1 MSDTQWLTGSACVD
15 DIRLFPVW
23 HHNQLRLH
31 HAYAESEWEHVP
43 EHRFQHRR
51 LNYRHY
57 LPFPNRCDQQR
68 WDEDGRRQ
76 DLYYAL
82 ALGALTAGLQKVSA
96 VLEASKPALQV
107 VNNPWSRMELGYPNC
122 RFQRTDE

>member
-1 MSDTQWLTGSACVD
+1 MVVHNRFFL
-15 DIRLFPVW
+15 VW
-23 HHNQLRLH
+23 HDYQLRLH
-31 HAYAESEWEHVP
+31 HAYEESEWEHVP
-43 EHRFQHRR
+43 EHPFQHQR

-68 WDEDGRRQ
+68 WDEDGPRQ

-96 VLEASKPALQV
+96 GLEASKPAPQV
-107 VNNPWSRMELGYPNC
+107 VNTPWSRMGVWGIQTVDSNG
-122 RFQRTDE
+122 RTNRTKVL